1 MKHFNASG
9 FSKGNRVLSVVIARN
24 GYKFIQNAPLWIG
37 TIIKQTSVSL
47 HNIVMK
53 KYNLFIYTRVPEK
66 LKIDK
71 RCGTAAHRRVDR
83 TSPYT
88 FLTFRWDSNRACPYH
103 SNSDSSECRC
113 SNVLSSKVAK
123 QGQCVNNLEVL
134 FLNNRWRFY
143 LKNVHSTKN

>member
-9 FSKGNRVLSVVIARN
+9 FSKGNWVLSLVIARS
-24 GYKFIQNAPLWIG
+24 GYGFIQNAPLWIG
-37 TIIKQTSVSL
+37 TIIKQTITSL
-47 HNIVMK
+47 HYKSQWKVIG
-53 KYNLFIYTRVPEK
+53 NLFIYTRVPEK

-88 FLTFRWDSNRACPYH
+88 FLSFRWAASRACPYH

-123 QGQCVNNLEVL
+123 QGQCVNNLEV
-134 FLNNRWRFY
+134 FLYKNRWRCFK
-143 LKNVHSTKN
+143 LKLR